1 MFARSLDLV
10 EECGLT
16 HLHVFPFS
24 PRPGTPAARMPPACR
39 RDIVKD
45 RARRLREKGE
55 AALRRHL
62 DAQVGATRN
71 VLTEFNAI
79 GHTEHFTPVR
89 LDASVRPGI
98 DSRTRRHRA
107 RRTATARS
115 VTTDVINIIRTIGT
129 RAMTDSVSPEHF
141 VTSMEALERLYG
153 EPFGPSLVKESDR
166 ITTPYRAFIEA
177 APFFA
182 LASGGP
188 DGFDCS
194 PRGDAPGFV
203 RVADEKT
210 LLIPDR
216 RGNNRID
223 TLRNIIHDP
232 RVALLFLIPGCGET
246 IRVNGR
252 ASISTDPAL
261 AQSFVI
267 EGKAPRTVIVVAVDR
282 IYYQCAKAIVRS
294 KLWDASRHVERKS
307 LPSAGTILA
316 DLTQGKMGGPEHDRT
331 APERLKATLY

>member
-1 MFARSLDLV
+1 M
-10 EECGLT
+10 T
-16 HLHVFPFS
+16 
-24 PRPGTPAARMPPACR
+24 
-39 RDIVKD
+39 
-45 RARRLREKGE
+45 
-55 AALRRHL
+55 
-62 DAQVGATRN
+62 
-71 VLTEFNAI
+71 
-79 GHTEHFTPVR
+79 
-89 LDASVRPGI
+89 
-98 DSRTRRHRA
+98 
-107 RRTATARS
+107 
-115 VTTDVINIIRTIGT
+115 
-129 RAMTDSVSPEHF
+129 AMTVSPDHL
-141 VTSMEALERLYG
+141 VTSMEALERLYD
-153 EPFGPSLVKESDR
+153 EPFGPSLVKETDR
-166 ITTPYRAFIEA
+166 ITGPYRAFIEA

-216 RGNNRID
+216 R
-223 TLRNIIHDP
+223 
-232 RVALLFLIPGCGET
+232 VALLFLIPGCGET

-252 ASISTDPAL
+252 ATISTDPAL
-261 AQSFVI
+261 TQSFVI
-267 EGKAPRTVIVVAVDR
+267 DGKAPRTVIVVTVDR

-331 APERLKATLY
+331 VPERLKATLY